1 MKKLTT
7 CLIILFIGTCLFA
20 TVSPETI
27 IEKIKDSDLWSFD
40 KDCATSEEKPY
51 IKLTYQT
58 ADDFT
63 RLTRK
68 SLNSE
73 LYPNKSELNFD
84 DIKSIFKSCNNLAL
98 GPSYSTVGK
107 YFWKESKRLSY
118 SVQYTQTKLG
128 RPIENAG
135 TYIIRVFFEES
146 VLTILLQDETNF
158 SDQKKEYEVLND
170 LCFYKDGNLL
180 DINKGLERTK
190 GYYWKNDECIQIFY
204 DMLKN
209 KDSSLPSTVR
219 KFQFAAEE
227 IFKILDNCK

>member
-73 LYPNKSELNFD
+73 LYPNKSE
-84 DIKSIFKSCNNLAL
+84 
-98 GPSYSTVGK
+98 
-107 YFWKESKRLSY
+107 
-118 SVQYTQTKLG
+118 
-128 RPIENAG
+128 
-135 TYIIRVFFEES
+135 
-146 VLTILLQDETNF
+146 
-158 SDQKKEYEVLND
+158 
-170 LCFYKDGNLL
+170 
-180 DINKGLERTK
+180 
-190 GYYWKNDECIQIFY
+190 
-204 DMLKN
+204 
-209 KDSSLPSTVR
+209 
-219 KFQFAAEE
+219 
-227 IFKILDNCK
+227 